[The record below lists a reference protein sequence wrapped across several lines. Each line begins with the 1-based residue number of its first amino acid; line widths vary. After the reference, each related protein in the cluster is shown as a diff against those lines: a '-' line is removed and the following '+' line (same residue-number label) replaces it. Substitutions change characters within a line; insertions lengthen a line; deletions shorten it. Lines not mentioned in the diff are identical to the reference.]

1 MRHHRTVLPLA
12 GYTIQQIDFD
22 PATFQ
27 PEDLFWL
34 PYHASLTGW
43 GRKRQ
48 AEHLAGRIAAAY
60 ALREV
65 GEKRLPAIGDQRQP
79 LWPTPWFGSISHC
92 GQRALAVI
100 ADRPVGVDIERRFTP
115 QLAAELESS
124 IISPAEKTALLRS
137 GLPYPLAL
145 TLAFSAKESGFKAW
159 SSHASGLP
167 GFHSARI
174 VALTTQQIHL
184 RFTAS
189 FSLQLADFPLQIN
202 HLIKDDLVITC
213 TCPTRE
219 A

>member
-43 GRKRQ
+43 GGKRQ

-124 IISPAEKTALLRS
+124 IISPAEKTALLHS
-137 GLPYPLAL
+137 GLPFPLAL

-159 SSHASGLP
+159 SSHALALP

-174 VALTTQQIHL
+174 VALTAQQVHL
-184 RFTAS
+184 RFTVS
-189 FSLQLADFPLQIN
+189 FSVQLADFTLQIN
-202 HLIKDDLVITC
+202 HLIKDDFVITC
-213 TCPTRE
+213 TCPPRE

>member
-1 MRHHRTVLPLA
+1 MRHHHTALPLA
-12 GYTIQQIDFD
+12 GYTIQQVEFD

-48 AEHLAGRIAAAY
+48 AEHGGRIAAAY

-65 GEKRLPAIGDQRQP
+65 GRNGFRHRRPAP
-79 LWPTPWFGSISHC
+79 AAVAHAWFGSISHC
-92 GQRALAVI
+92 AQRALAVI

-115 QLAAELESS
+115 DGGGAGEQHYQSGG
-124 IISPAEKTALLRS
+124 KTALLRS
-137 GLPYPLAL
+137 GLPFPLAL
-145 TLAFSAKESGFKAW
+145 TLAFSAKESGFKAR
-159 SSHASGLP
+159 SSHALALP

-174 VALTTQQIHL
+174 VALTAQQVHL

-189 FSLQLADFPLQIN
+189 FSVQLADFTLQIN
-202 HLIKDDLVITC
+202 HLIKDDFVITC
-213 TCPTRE
+213 TCPPRE

>member
-1 MRHHRTVLPLA
+1 MRHHRTALPLA

-65 GEKRLPAIGDQRQP
+65 GEKRLPAIGDRRQP

-137 GLPYPLAL
+137 GLPFPLAL

>member
-48 AEHLAGRIAAAY
+48 AEHWPDASPRHTPCA
-60 ALREV
+60 RW
-65 GEKRLPAIGDQRQP
+65 GETASAIGDQRQP

-124 IISPAEKTALLRS
+124 IISPAEKRRCCAAAC
-137 GLPYPLAL
+137 P
-145 TLAFSAKESGFKAW
+145 SAG
-159 SSHASGLP
+159 
-167 GFHSARI
+167 
-174 VALTTQQIHL
+174 
-184 RFTAS
+184 
-189 FSLQLADFPLQIN
+189 ADAGVFG
-202 HLIKDDLVITC
+202 K
-213 TCPTRE
+213 RE
-219 A
+219 WV

>member
-115 QLAAELESS
+115 QLAAELEQHYQPGGKNGAAARR
-124 IISPAEKTALLRS
+124 PA
-137 GLPYPLAL
+137 LPA
-145 TLAFSAKESGFKAW
+145 G
-159 SSHASGLP
+159 
-167 GFHSARI
+167 
-174 VALTTQQIHL
+174 
-184 RFTAS
+184 
-189 FSLQLADFPLQIN
+189 ADAGVFGE
-202 HLIKDDLVITC
+202 
-213 TCPTRE
+213 RE
-219 A
+219 WV

>member
-43 GRKRQ
+43 GGKRQ

-137 GLPYPLAL
+137 GLPFPLAL

-174 VALTTQQIHL
+174 VALTAQQVHL

-189 FSLQLADFPLQIN
+189 FSLQLADFPFQIN

>member
-65 GEKRLPAIGDQRQP
+65 GEKRLPAIGDRRQP

-124 IISPAEKTALLRS
+124 IIGPAEKTALLRS
-137 GLPYPLAL
+137 GLPYSLAL

-189 FSLQLADFPLQIN
+189 FSLQLADFPLKIN

-213 TCPTRE
+213 TCPTRK

>member
-137 GLPYPLAL
+137 GLPFPLAL

-189 FSLQLADFPLQIN
+189 FSLQLADLPLQIN

>member
-12 GYTIQQIDFD
+12 GYIIQQIDFD

-65 GEKRLPAIGDQRQP
+65 GEKRLPAIGDRRQP

-124 IISPAEKTALLRS
+124 IIGPAEKTALLRS

-145 TLAFSAKESGFKAW
+145 TLAFSAKESGFKAC
-159 SSHASGLP
+159 HPDVQAGV
-167 GFHSARI
+167 GFNDFTLAAI
-174 VALTTQQIHL
+174 KEGNL
-184 RFTAS
+184 RLRLSTVEYR
-189 FSLQLADFPLQIN
+189 LQWIQAGEYI
-202 HLIKDDLVITC
+202 ITLC
-213 TCPTRE
+213 AP
-219 A
+219 

>member
-1 MRHHRTVLPLA
+1 MPLA

>member
-65 GEKRLPAIGDQRQP
+65 GEKQPPAIGDQRQP

-115 QLAAELESS
+115 QMAAELEDS

-137 GLPYPLAL
+137 GLPFPLAL
-145 TLAFSAKESGFKAW
+145 TLAFSAKESAFKA
-159 SSHASGLP
+159 SPPEIQNGV
-167 GFHSARI
+167 GFSDFEVTYIKEGNLLLRLSAEEYR
-174 VALTTQQIHL
+174 
-184 RFTAS
+184 
-189 FSLQLADFPLQIN
+189 LQW
-202 HLIKDDLVITC
+202 IKAGDYVITLC
-213 TCPTRE
+213 
-219 A
+219 AS

>member
-79 LWPTPWFGSISHC
+79 LWPTPWLGSISHC

-137 GLPYPLAL
+137 GLPFPLAL

>member
-65 GEKRLPAIGDQRQP
+65 GEKRLPAIGDRRQP

-100 ADRPVGVDIERRFTP
+100 ADRPVGVDIERRFTHSWP
-115 QLAAELESS
+115 RSWRAALSVRR
-124 IISPAEKTALLRS
+124 KTALLRS
-137 GLPYPLAL
+137 GLP
-145 TLAFSAKESGFKAW
+145 SRW
-159 SSHASGLP
+159 
-167 GFHSARI
+167 R
-174 VALTTQQIHL
+174 
-184 RFTAS
+184 
-189 FSLQLADFPLQIN
+189 
-202 HLIKDDLVITC
+202 
-213 TCPTRE
+213 
-219 A
+219 

>member
-65 GEKRLPAIGDQRQP
+65 GEKQPPAISDQRQP

-124 IISPAEKTALLRS
+124 IISPAEKTALLHS
-137 GLPYPLAL
+137 GLPFPLAL
-145 TLAFSAKESGFKAW
+145 TLAFSAKESGFKATPT
-159 SSHASGLP
+159 ASQRAL
-167 GFHSARI
+167 GFDDYQIVEVTAST
-174 VALTTQQIHL
+174 VAL
-184 RFTAS
+184 RFAGQCYPLHWTAS
-189 FSLQLADFPLQIN
+189 EEQ
-202 HLIKDDLVITC
+202 VITLC
-213 TCPTRE
+213 
-219 A
+219 ALQQ

>member
-1 MRHHRTVLPLA
+1 MRHHRTALPLA

-65 GEKRLPAIGDQRQP
+65 GEKRLPAIGDRRQP

-124 IISPAEKTALLRS
+124 IISPAEKTVLLHS
-137 GLPYPLAL
+137 GLPFPLAL

>member
-65 GEKRLPAIGDQRQP
+65 GRNGFRHRRPAPAAVAHALVRQHKSLRPARAGGDRRSAGGRRYRAPVYPTAGRGAGEQHYQP
-79 LWPTPWFGSISHC
+79 GGKNGAAARRP
-92 GQRALAVI
+92 AL
-100 ADRPVGVDIERRFTP
+100 
-115 QLAAELESS
+115 
-124 IISPAEKTALLRS
+124 
-137 GLPYPLAL
+137 PLAL
-145 TLAFSAKESGFKAW
+145 TLAFSAKRVGLRPAIPTYRR
-159 SSHASGLP
+159 AS
-167 GFHSARI
+167 
-174 VALTTQQIHL
+174 VLTIL
-184 RFTAS
+184 RW
-189 FSLQLADFPLQIN
+189 LQ
-202 HLIKDDLVITC
+202 
-213 TCPTRE
+213 
-219 A
+219 

>member
-1 MRHHRTVLPLA
+1 MRHHRTALPLA

-65 GEKRLPAIGDQRQP
+65 GEKRLPAIGDRRQP

-92 GQRALAVI
+92 GPRALAVI

>member
-124 IISPAEKTALLRS
+124 IIGPAEKTALLRS